1 MGACE
6 WPVIW
11 PEACRELDPVRQ
23 DRSAAIV
30 EMATDLLWNWTG
42 RRFGV
47 CPVRVDLQHDPAVCG
62 CELGGSGTYWG
73 RSRPLGRGPAPWTP
87 VLLGGKMFN
96 VSCGCRADPCVCGPV
111 SAAEVVLPGPVAE
124 VSAVEVDE
132 VLLPESAWE
141 LRPGGVLVR
150 VDGSAWPHEGLVVE
164 YGRGVPVPVGGQIA
178 AGVLAWEL
186 SKAVECPDDCAL
198 PQRLQAITRQGVS
211 VAVMDQFDDLDEGR
225 TGIWLIDSWVSSV
238 TRPRVGGSVLS
249 PDLWCHTTGGQKW
262 RRS

>member
-23 DRSAAIV
+23 DRNAAIV

-47 CPVRVDLQHDPAVCG
+47 CPVRVDLQHDPLWCAC
-62 CELGGSGTYWG
+62 SGRFRPSTYE
-73 RSRPLGRGPAPWTP
+73 GRGPDVGGWGSPWRP
-87 VLLGGKMFN
+87 ALLAGAWVNITCACRGACACGGAF
-96 VSCGCRADPCVCGPV
+96 G
-111 SAAEVVLPGPVAE
+111 EVVLPGPVASVTA
-124 VSAVEVDE
+124 VSVEGVP
-132 VLLPESAWE
+132 LPEGAWSS
-141 LRPGGVLVR
+141 RGVVLSR
-150 VDGSAWPHEGLVVE
+150 VDGLPWPHEGLTVE

-249 PDLWCHTTGGQKW
+249 PDLWCHATGGQKW
-262 RRS
+262 RLS